1 MHIENG
7 IRNRHRN
14 MIPARNEGIMTNED
28 KETILID
35 MGIAQ
40 ETIDLMT
47 GICGINEDTYNDM
60 LYYISGYRSFEQ
72 LADDLEY

>member
-1 MHIENG
+1 
-7 IRNRHRN
+7 
-14 MIPARNEGIMTNED
+14 MTNED

-47 GICGINEDTYNDM
+47 GICGINEDTYDDM
-60 LYYISGYRSFEQ
+60 LYYISGYRSFDQ
-72 LADDLEY
+72 LEDDLEY